1 MLFLENISLAI
12 SGLLANKMRALLT
25 MLGII
30 IGIGS
35 VIGIMTVGNS
45 MTTALTESMQ
55 SMGATN
61 ITVSITQKS
70 SSDTTEG
77 GMTRMF
83 RPSTPA
89 ASDLLTDDMIAEY
102 KAAYGDD
109 IFAIGLVES
118 VGSNTAINGT
128 QSAGVNITGCNLE
141 YNDVANEE
149 IINGRFINEYDIDN
163 SKPVAVVSDV
173 LCDELFGAN
182 VDPIGKSFTIT
193 YGTKIYTF
201 YVVGVFTYEANGF
214 TLSSTDSVPTTT
226 MYIPL
231 STAKQIDGASA
242 GYQTFTVV
250 GSADAPTDFLDQTEE
265 FFAYYYTR
273 NSTYTAT
280 ASSMASLMETMTEMM
295 GTMSLAIAVIAAI
308 SLVVGGIG
316 VMNIMLVSITERT
329 REIGTRK
336 ALGATNGSI
345 RLQFIVESVIICIIG
360 GIIGILVGLMLGAA
374 GAKLLGYAA
383 SPSISVIIIA
393 VLFSMAIGVF
403 FGYYPANKAAKMDPV
418 EALRYE

>member
-1 MLFLENISLAI
+1 MLFLENISLAV

-45 MTTALTESMQ
+45 MTTALTENMQ

-70 SSDTTEG
+70 SEDTTEG

-83 RPSTPA
+83 RPSNPSA
-89 ASDLLTDDMIAEY
+89 DDLLTDDMILDYKEAFGEY
-102 KAAYGDD
+102 
-109 IFAIGLVES
+109 IFTIGLTES
-118 VGSNTAINGT
+118 VGNDTAVNGN
-128 QSAGVNITGCNLE
+128 QSAGVSITGCNVE
-141 YNDVANEE
+141 YNEVANEE
-149 IINGRFINEYDIDN
+149 IINGRFINEYDTAN
-163 SKPVAVVSDV
+163 SKPAAVVSDV
-173 LCDELFGAN
+173 LCDELFGEH

-193 YGTKIYTF
+193 YGSKIYTF
-201 YVVGVFTYEANGF
+201 YVVGVFTYESNGM
-214 TLSSTDSVPTTT
+214 TLSSTDDVPTTT
-226 MYIPL
+226 MYIPMT
-231 STAKQIDGASA
+231 TAKQMDGASA
-242 GYQTFTVV
+242 GYQSFTVV
-250 GSADAPTDFLDQTEE
+250 GTADAPTDFLDQTEN

-273 NSTYTAT
+273 NNSYTAT
-280 ASSMASLMETMTEMM
+280 ASSMASFMETMTEMM
-295 GTMSLAIAVIAAI
+295 STMSLAISVIAAI
-308 SLVVGGIG
+308 SLLVGGIG

-360 GIIGILVGLMLGAA
+360 GIIGIIFGLMLGAA

-383 SPSISVIIIA
+383 APSITVILVA